1 MTRWLLGIVAAL
13 LGVMVGGAAVL
24 VAERQDGSEVRRYLL
39 AHPEVIPEAM
49 DRLRDRETGQAIGA
63 SRRAIETPVG
73 SAWSGNPRGDVTLVE
88 YFDYNCGYCRASL
101 PTIAALTKAD
111 PRLRVVY
118 RELPVLAQSSHVA
131 ALASL
136 AAARQGRFAAFRD
149 ALYGAGPVSDGTIGA
164 AARQAGVAVPPSPAP
179 ADEAELVAN
188 VHIAGQ
194 LGLTGTP
201 GWVVGNRVLIGA
213 QSLEALQA
221 AVTAAR
227 GASASPAPLPA
238 A

>member
-1 MTRWLLGIVAAL
+1 MGAAAAL
-13 LGVMVGGAAVL
+13 LGAAIGGGAML
-24 VAERQDGSEVRRYLL
+24 VADRHLDDGEGVRRYLL

-49 DRLRDRETGQAIGA
+49 DRLRDRETGRAIGA

-101 PTIAALTKAD
+101 PVIAALTQAD

-136 AAARQGRFAAFRD
+136 AAAHQGRFAAFRD
-149 ALYGAGPVSDGTIGA
+149 ALYGAGPVSAGTVAA
-164 AARQAGVAVPPSPAP
+164 AARTAGVTVPSSPRP
-179 ADEAELVAN
+179 VDETELVGN
-188 VHIAGQ
+188 VRMAGQ

-213 QSLEALQA
+213 QSLEQLQA
-221 AVTAAR
+221 AVATAR
-227 GASASPAPLPA
+227 NTSSSSPRT
-238 A
+238 